1 MKCTPFACVQS
12 LISSCFFR
20 DTPVK
25 TITYGGQVN
34 YQNPMIDTTDMET
47 LEMIDRNPFV
57 GFAPQILHRYVGI

>member
-25 TITYGGQVN
+25 TITYGSQVN
-34 YQNPMIDTTDMET
+34 YQNPMIDITDMET
-47 LEMIDRNPFV
+47 LEMIDRYLFAV
-57 GFAPQILHRYVGI
+57 FAPEILHRYVGV